1 MWIIEKNAIRLPVS
15 VILDFHVFEC
25 MTETVKIELQ
35 SIYSLANFIREFSLD
50 FNLCFKS

>member
-1 MWIIEKNAIRLPVS
+1 MWIVEKNAIRLPMNVK
-15 VILDFHVFEC
+15 LDFHVFEC

-35 SIYSLANFIREFSLD
+35 SICSLANFVREFSLD